1 MRTASTGSPLHD
13 FTSSTRRVQV
23 DEMRPL
29 VARLGSSSSARS
41 QELAAI
47 ELHDLVRESNGAD
60 SHEAA
65 IVRAGAIEP
74 LVALLRGGGERA
86 QRAAAGA
93 LSYLAT
99 DHQAAIAQAGA
110 IEPLV
115 ALVRGGSAEA
125 QGAAASALG
134 NLAGDNADNRVAIAR
149 AGAIAPLVA
158 LVGINAHFLFS
169 PTYYRV

>member
-1 MRTASTGSPLHD
+1 MGMSTASTGSPRHD
-13 FTSSTRRVQV
+13 FTSSTRRVQ
-23 DEMRPL
+23 DEMTPL
-29 VARLGSSSSARS
+29 VARLGSSSARS

-47 ELHDLVRESNGAD
+47 ELYDLVGESNGAD
-60 SHEAA
+60 SRAA

-74 LVALLRGGGERA
+74 LVALVRRGGERA

-115 ALVRGGSAEA
+115 ALVRDGSAEA
-125 QGAAASALG
+125 QGAAAAALA